1 MLGADVRMIERLGFL
16 PRERE
21 NFFHARRVGNVPDHF
36 CFRAGADLLLD
47 FHPHRFEIETHLLE
61 DVDGNALAKLDQ
73 AEQEMLGPDVIVV
86 EAVGFFASERQD
98 LLGARREIIHCFAAR
113 DSIRF
118 PIPSPL

>member
-1 MLGADVRMIERLGFL
+1 MLGADVGMIERLGL
-16 PRERE
+16 LARERE
-21 NFFHARRVGNVPDHF
+21 HFFHARRVGNVPNHF
-36 CFRAGADLLLD
+36 RLRSGADLLLD

-61 DVDGNALAKLDQ
+61 NVDGNALAKLDQ

-86 EAVGFFASERQD
+86 EAVGFFASERQN
-98 LLGARREIIHCFAAR
+98 LLSARREIIHWFAAR